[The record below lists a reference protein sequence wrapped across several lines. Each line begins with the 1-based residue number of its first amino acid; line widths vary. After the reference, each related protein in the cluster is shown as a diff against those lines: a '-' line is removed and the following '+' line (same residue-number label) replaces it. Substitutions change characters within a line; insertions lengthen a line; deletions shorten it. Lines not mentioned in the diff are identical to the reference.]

1 MQYLARF
8 FHSSVLESTC
18 CGYNSHN
25 VCVNNHSITVK
36 LIHKGGGIYIMN
48 TRNYLSKVH
57 KHLQDHNTNEPLTLN
72 LTNATGHDVG
82 TLIHYMYS
90 QHITD
95 MATMEFLL
103 PSLLWVKFIFKF
115 LFTFRNN
122 TPYLLNNKFFFI
134 SNTFKSNTKLKTP
147 EN

>member
-103 PSLLWVKFIFKF
+103 PS
-115 LFTFRNN
+115 NN
-122 TPYLLNNKFFFI
+122 TLTPLSYGLNLFSSFFSFSKTI
-134 SNTFKSNTKLKTP
+134 PPTFLTINVFL
-147 EN
+147 